1 MYGRGLW
8 LKPVCCM
15 PPKDERV
22 RLKHMLQAGT
32 KAVALLG
39 GRTRD
44 QFEVDETLILALT
57 RLLEILG
64 EAAKAV
70 PEELKAKAPEVPWKA
85 ITGTR
90 DRLIHGYFDVDLDV
104 VWAILTV
111 DLPDLLPRLRRI
123 LDES

>member
-1 MYGRGLW
+1 
-8 LKPVCCM
+8 M
-15 PPKDERV
+15 PHKDGRV
-22 RLKHMLQAGT
+22 RLRHMIQAGT

-44 QFEVDETLILALT
+44 QFESNETLILALT

-70 PEELKAKAPEVPWKA
+70 PEDLKAEAPDVPWKA
-85 ITGTR
+85 MAGTR

-104 VWAILTV
+104 VWAILSE
-111 DLPDLLPRLRRI
+111 DLPKLLPRLQR
-123 LDES
+123 LVDEP